1 MAFTEQT
8 SAQDRQTKQSGFRIR
23 RLRVS
28 RVSIALA
35 GQGFWH
41 FPQETQTDSS
51 TAMPF
56 LANREEKLRIVP

>member
-28 RVSIALA
+28 RVSIASLYTTTL
-35 GQGFWH
+35 
-41 FPQETQTDSS
+41 PYD
-51 TAMPF
+51 
-56 LANREEKLRIVP
+56 KLKVIDKDYRSL